1 MSYLIEIVE
10 RPRQATASVRTRASV
25 SDLPVLMGQTF
36 DKLVQY
42 LGKIGVQPAGPPYSA
57 YYNMDMQDL
66 DVEIGFPVSDAV
78 QGEGDIQANEI
89 PGGKYAAC
97 LHTGAYAEIE
107 PAYNALM
114 AWIQEQ
120 SKEITGVSYEFYLN
134 DPEQTPQAELQ
145 TQILFP
151 LKTE

>member
-1 MSYLIEIVE
+1 MSYPIEILE
-10 RPRQATASVRTRASV
+10 RPQQATVSIRTRTSI

-66 DVEIGFPVSDAV
+66 DVEIGFPVSKAV
-78 QGEGDIQANEI
+78 QGEGDIQASEI
-89 PGGKYAAC
+89 PDGRFAAC
-97 LHTGAYAEIE
+97 LYTGAYAEIE

-120 SKEITGVSYEFYLN
+120 EKETTGVSYEFYLN
-134 DPEQTPQAELQ
+134 DPEQTPQEELQ
-145 TQILFP
+145 THILFP
-151 LKTE
+151 LKDE